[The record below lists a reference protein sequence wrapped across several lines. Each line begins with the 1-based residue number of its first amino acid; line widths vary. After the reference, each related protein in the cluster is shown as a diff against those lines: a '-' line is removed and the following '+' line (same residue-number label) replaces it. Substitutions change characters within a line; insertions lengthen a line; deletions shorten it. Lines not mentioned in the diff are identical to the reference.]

1 MAKKSTTRKS
11 APPQPSPLAAVLG
24 HLVVP
29 ALEAEAESGDEGS
42 SFDLSVPK
50 SGEAPSIR
58 AMLRGERLV
67 HVLPMAID
75 DERTLLRFSLL
86 SGYIISDCPSAVILL
101 GNLLEATPFQIRTD
115 YQLGLMGRLSIGC
128 DVTVRADD
136 TSLVR
141 RRLSE
146 LLKLAED
153 LDWFM
158 PLRLPHH
165 LTWKDVNG
173 LEIDW
178 DDLPH
183 NNLHGFLDDGM
194 AVPPDE
200 RTPLTLLR
208 VAQGLERWKDMLQL
222 LRDHPDDFP
231 RRDYAYLK
239 CFAFR
244 NLGRWLPAIRAA
256 REGGIRNGRYPG
268 REWISSAYT
277 HSLIEAGDEIEALKI
292 LGRHQCGE
300 PAYYDWLRGLALHR
314 AGDREQAAACF
325 QRYFA
330 QWPSDIIGATKAA
343 LLDAEE

>member
-29 ALEAEAESGDEGS
+29 AFEAESGPQDDGP
-42 SFDLSVPK
+42 SFGMSDPE
-50 SGEAPSIR
+50 SGEPTYICGL
-58 AMLRGERLV
+58 LRGERLV
-67 HVLPMAID
+67 HVLPMVID
-75 DERTLLRFSLL
+75 DTRALLRLSLL

-101 GNLLEATPFQIRTD
+101 GNLLASTPFQIRTD

-136 TSLVR
+136 APLVR
-141 RRLSE
+141 RRLAE
-146 LLKLAED
+146 LLQLAGD

-165 LTWKDVNG
+165 LSWKDVNG

-178 DDLPH
+178 DELPH
-183 NNLHGFLDDGM
+183 NNLHGFLDDGL

-208 VAQGLERWKDMLQL
+208 VAQGLERWKDVLQL
-222 LRDHPDDFP
+222 LRDHADALPQRP
-231 RRDYAYLK
+231 YAALK
-239 CFAFR
+239 CMAYR
-244 NLGRWLPAIRAA
+244 ELRRWLPAIRAA
-256 REGGIRNGRYPG
+256 KAGGIRNGRYPG
-268 REWISSAYT
+268 MKRISPAYT

-292 LGRHQCGE
+292 LGKHQPGE

-314 AGDREQAAACF
+314 AGDREQAAVSF
-325 QRYFA
+325 QRYSA
-330 QWPSDIIGATKAA
+330 QWPNDIIGVTKVA

>member
-1 MAKKSTTRKS
+1 MAKKITKRKS
-11 APPQPSPLAAVLG
+11 PIQPSPLAIVLG

-42 SFDLSVPK
+42 SIDLSVPE

-58 AMLRGERLV
+58 ALLRGERLV
-67 HVLPMAID
+67 HVLPMEID

-101 GNLLEATPFQIRTD
+101 GNLLESTPFQIRTD

-136 TSLVR
+136 EPLVR
-141 RRLSE
+141 RRLAE
-146 LLKLAED
+146 LLQMAED
-153 LDWFM
+153 LEWFM

-165 LTWKDVNG
+165 LRWKEVNG

-208 VAQGLERWKDMLQL
+208 VAQGLERWKDVLQL
-222 LRDHPDDFP
+222 LRDHPDALPP
-231 RRDYAYLK
+231 RVYAPLK
-239 CFAFR
+239 CMAYR
-244 NLGRWLPAIRAA
+244 ELRRWLPAIRAA
-256 REGGIRNGRYPG
+256 KTGGIRSGRYPG
-268 REWISSAYT
+268 MKRISPAYT

-292 LGRHQCGE
+292 LGKHQPGE

-314 AGDREQAAACF
+314 AGDREQAGAAF
-325 QRYFA
+325 QRYSA
-330 QWPSDIIGATKAA
+330 QWPNDIIGATKLAY
-343 LLDAEE
+343 LDAEE

>member
-1 MAKKSTTRKS
+1 MAKKITKRK
-11 APPQPSPLAAVLG
+11 APTEPSPLVAVLEQ
-24 HLVVP
+24 LVVP
-29 ALEAEAESGDEGS
+29 AYEAESEPQDDGP
-42 SFDLSVPK
+42 SFGMSDPE
-50 SGEAPSIR
+50 SGEPPCIR
-58 AMLRGERLV
+58 GLLRGERLV

-75 DERTLLRFSLL
+75 DERTLLRLSLL

-101 GNLLEATPFQIRTD
+101 GNLLESTPFQIRTD

-136 TSLVR
+136 EPLVR
-141 RRLSE
+141 RRLAE

-165 LTWKDVNG
+165 LAWKDVNG

-178 DDLPH
+178 EDLPH
-183 NNLHGFLDDGM
+183 NNLHSFLDDGM

-208 VAQGLERWKDMLQL
+208 IAQGIERWKDVLQL
-222 LRDHPDDFP
+222 LRDHPDALP
-231 RRDYAYLK
+231 RRPYAPLK
-239 CFAFR
+239 CMAYR
-244 NLGRWLPAIRAA
+244 ELRRWLPAIRAA
-256 REGGIRNGRYPG
+256 KAGGIHNGRYPG
-268 REWISSAYT
+268 AKRISPAYT

-292 LGRHQCGE
+292 LGKHQLGE

-314 AGDREQAAACF
+314 AGNREQAAASF

-330 QWPSDIIGATKAA
+330 EWPSDIIGATKVA

>member
-1 MAKKSTTRKS
+1 MARKSTPRNS
-11 APPQPSPLAAVLG
+11 PPPPSPLAIVLG

-29 ALEAEAESGDEGS
+29 ALEAEAESGEEGS
-42 SFDLSVPK
+42 SIDLSVPE
-50 SGEAPSIR
+50 SGEAPCIR
-58 AMLRGERLV
+58 ALLHGDRLV
-67 HVLPMAID
+67 HVLPMEID
-75 DERTLLRFSLL
+75 GERTLLRLSLL

-101 GNLLEATPFQIRTD
+101 GNLLESTPFQIRTD
-115 YQLGLMGRLSIGC
+115 YQLGLLGRLSIGC

-136 TSLVR
+136 APLVR

-146 LLKLAED
+146 LLQLAED

-158 PLRLPHH
+158 LLRLPHH
-165 LTWKDVNG
+165 LTWEDVSG

-200 RTPLTLLR
+200 RTPHTLFR
-208 VAQGLERWKDMLQL
+208 VAQGLERWKDVLQL
-222 LRDHPDDFP
+222 LRDHPEDFP
-231 RRDYAYLK
+231 RREVAFLK
-239 CFAFR
+239 CFAYR

-268 REWISSAYT
+268 TEHISLAYT
-277 HSLIEAGDEIEALKI
+277 QSLIEAGDEIEALRI
-292 LGRHQCGE
+292 LGKHQPGE
-300 PAYYDWLRGLALHR
+300 PGYYDWLRGLAFHR
-314 AGDREQAAACF
+314 AGDRKQAGASF

-330 QWPSDIIGATKAA
+330 QWPNDVIGATKVAM
-343 LLDAEE
+343 LDAEE